1 MALLTFGGAAL
12 LAVLY
17 LVSLGSARSAGGLTG
32 VVASSAGMGMGYLL
46 FAAAAFWGF
55 GVSIRAWRAVRPTP

>member
-1 MALLTFGGAAL
+1 
-12 LAVLY
+12 
-17 LVSLGSARSAGGLTG
+17 
-32 VVASSAGMGMGYLL
+32 VASSAGMGMGYLL